1 MLVAACLCA
10 VALRTVMLKAAEPK
24 SAKTRLFLLPHR
36 IDDRMA
42 GQPRG
47 SDSPVILLLQG
58 PVGPFFKVFQK
69 DLTRSNICALK
80 VNFNGGDWLFC
91 HGPHTLNFCGTLQ
104 AWVSWIEAFL
114 HRMKPVAIV
123 LFGDSRPYHIAAI
136 EAAHGAGVPVW
147 CLEEGYARPH
157 FITCELGGNNAL
169 SPLRQAPIR
178 ETWLSDE
185 PTLPVTG
192 NLFRAMALHAMAYYF
207 AKALCAPFFFGNLYH
222 RNRSLASEIL
232 LWVRGFWRKIA
243 FYHANHT
250 SLQYLIENLES
261 RYFVVALQ
269 VHDDLQ
275 LIRHGN
281 GWTMERL
288 ITETVQSF
296 AAYAESGRH
305 LVIKVHPMDRGHRS
319 YREFAATVATACQCA
334 DRLHIV
340 DDGSIGLLI
349 RHSLGVITVNS
360 TSGLLA
366 LNHGKPLLVL
376 GQAVYGQR
384 RLSTLGGS
392 TEIDRFW
399 SAPLPPDGRAVDS
412 FNKRMFGESLV
423 NGNFYSRNWLVPTSK
438 KISRRITEHLA
449 AEAVDG
455 FARRAS

>member
-1 MLVAACLCA
+1 LLRVTSA
-10 VALRTVMLKAAEPK
+10 VALRTIMFKAAESK
-24 SAKTRLFLLPHR
+24 SAKCRLLLLPHR
-36 IDDRMA
+36 INSRTTGQPLRDDRPA
-42 GQPRG
+42 
-47 SDSPVILLLQG
+47 VLLLQG
-58 PVGPFFKVFQK
+58 PVGPFFNILQK
-69 DLTRSNICALK
+69 DLARLSTCVLK

-91 HGPHTLNFCGTLQ
+91 HGPDSLNFCGSVE
-104 AWVSWIEAFL
+104 AWANWISAFL
-114 HRMKPVAIV
+114 HRTKPVAIV

-136 EAAHGAGVPVW
+136 EAAQQAGVPVW

-169 SPLRQAPIR
+169 SPLRQSPQR
-178 ETWLSDE
+178 ESCFAAE
-185 PTLPVTG
+185 PTSRVTG
-192 NLFRAMALHAMAYYF
+192 NLFRAMALHAVVYYF
-207 AKALCAPFFFGNLYH
+207 AKALGAPFFFGNLYH
-222 RNRSLASEIL
+222 RNRSLTSEIL
-232 LWVRGFWRKIA
+232 LWARGFWRKIA
-243 FYHANHT
+243 FYHSNHT

-261 RYFVVALQ
+261 RYFLVALQ

-275 LIRHGN
+275 LVRHGN

-296 AAYAESGRH
+296 ATRAECGRH

-319 YREFAATVATACQCA
+319 YRRFASTVAAACQCA
-334 DRLHIV
+334 DRVHII

-376 GQAVYGQR
+376 GQAVYGR
-384 RLSTLGGS
+384 SRLSTLGGS

-412 FNKRMFGESLV
+412 FNKRMFAESLI
-423 NGNFYSRNWLVPTSK
+423 NGNFYSRSWLVPTSK
-438 KISRRITEHLA
+438 RISRRIADHLA

-455 FARRAS
+455 LAKRAG